1 MTRKQTKSTLAAVSA
16 GAPQVIEV
24 GRPREGAMVG
34 GMEGASKNSREMA
47 SWSPPIISPDM
58 QMNGVKDLMDAR
70 GRDAMQNDGLVMGAV
85 HTHKDSIVGSQFR
98 LILTPDFVTLGAD
111 EAWAAEWVE
120 YIESRFNLLADSTEC
135 WFDASR
141 TMTLTDMIRLG
152 VGGFVMTGEV
162 LGTAEW
168 LVHDKA
174 RPFYTAIQMV
184 SPTRLSNPEGQMD
197 TKQIRGG
204 VEKNIYGQPVAYHI
218 RSAHPGDLYS
228 DDTIPYWKRVPAYTN
243 WGRRQVLHI
252 IEQQMPDQS
261 RGISD
266 MVAVLKQMRMTKK
279 FQDITL
285 QSAVVNATYAAAIES
300 ELPSDVVFASM
311 GAGQGGMAEMLG
323 QYMTALGAYVNG
335 ANNIAIDGVKMPHL
349 FPGTKLSMKP
359 AGTPGGVGTD
369 FEQSLLRHIAAPLG
383 LSYEQFTKDYTR
395 TNYSSARASMAETWK
410 YMQSRKKTVADR
422 QATVTFMLWLE
433 EVINEPNS
441 TVPIPKGMTRAQFKT
456 MFYDP
461 IMREAMTACQ
471 WIGASRGQ
479 IDEVKET
486 QAAIMRIKS
495 GLSTYQIEA
504 ARLGEDFR
512 KIFMQ
517 QAREQKMM
525 ESLGLSFN
533 VDATKAGANDRQQTM
548 QDENGD
554 GGDNGGDNTDESQ
567 SQPKNNTGKKGK
579 K

>member
-1 MTRKQTKSTLAAVSA
+1 MATRKPKSVPAAVSA
-16 GAPQVIEV
+16 GQVEVIEV
-24 GRPREGAMVG
+24 GRPREKAMVG
-34 GMEGASKNSREMA
+34 GLEGASRHSRELA
-47 SWSPPIISPDM
+47 TWQPPIISPDM
-58 QMNGVKDLMDAR
+58 QMNGVKDIMDAR
-70 GRDAMQNDGLVMGAV
+70 GRDSMQNDGLINGAV

-111 EAWAAEWVE
+111 ESWAAEWVE
-120 YIESRFNLLADSTEC
+120 YVESRFNLLADSTEC
-135 WFDASR
+135 WFDASG

-152 VGGFVMTGEV
+152 VGGFVVSGEV
-162 LGTAEW
+162 LATAEW
-168 LVHDKA
+168 LQQDKA

-184 SPTRLSNPEGQMD
+184 SPTRLSNPDGQMD
-197 TKQIRGG
+197 TRDIRGG
-204 VEKNIYGQPVAYHI
+204 IKRNLYGKPVSYFI

-228 DDTIPYWKRVPAYTN
+228 DDTIPYWKEVPAATN
-243 WGRRQVLHI
+243 WGRRQVIHI
-252 IEQQMPDQS
+252 LERQLPDQS

-279 FQDITL
+279 FQDVTL

-311 GAGQGGMAEMLG
+311 GAGQGGLADALG
-323 QYMTALGAYVNG
+323 QYMSALNAYVEG
-335 ANNIAIDGVKMPHL
+335 SKNIAIDGVKMPHL
-349 FPGTKLSMKP
+349 FPGTKLNLKP

-422 QATVTFMLWLE
+422 QATMTFVLWLE
-433 EVINEPNS
+433 EIINEPNS
-441 TVPIPKGMTRAQFKT
+441 QVPIPKGMTRAQFRT

-461 IMREAMTACQ
+461 VMREAMTACQ

-479 IDEVKET
+479 IDEMKET

-495 GLSTYQIEA
+495 GLSTYQIEC

-512 KIFMQ
+512 RIFMQ

-525 ESLGLSFN
+525 GKLGLSFN
-533 VDATKAGANDRQQTM
+533 ADATQPGANDAQQTM
-548 QDENGD
+548 T
-554 GGDNGGDNTDESQ
+554 DNGGDNGDESQ
-567 SQPKNNTGKKGK
+567 SQPKNNSGKKGTK
-579 K
+579 